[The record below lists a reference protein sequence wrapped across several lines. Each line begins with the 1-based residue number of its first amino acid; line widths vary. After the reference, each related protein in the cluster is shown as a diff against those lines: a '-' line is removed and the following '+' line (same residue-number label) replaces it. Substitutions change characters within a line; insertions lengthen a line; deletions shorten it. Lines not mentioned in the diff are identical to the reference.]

1 MGKKILIIG
10 AGPGGYTAAFLAADL
25 GMDVT
30 LIDKEINPGGTCLY
44 RGCIPYKSLLHC
56 AKILNNSKDAKDIG
70 ISFDKP
76 DININRINEW
86 KDRVIERL
94 TTGLGQL
101 VKVRK
106 INYIQGTASFVNS
119 NSAEIISKDNSKRT
133 IKFENAIIAT
143 GSSPI
148 TIDSFPLSEKILNSA
163 DSVDLKNIPESVLI
177 IGGGVIGLEAAT
189 IYSALGSETS
199 VVEMMPNILPGIDR
213 DLSNILYTK
222 LESSLKNVFLN
233 TQITKIEENHQG
245 LTVSFKD
252 KKENTWTEHYT
263 NVLLSIGRKPNTD
276 NLCLDKANV
285 LINEKGLIKT
295 NDQKQT
301 SASNIY
307 AVGDVTGQP
316 MLAHKAS
323 HEGKI
328 AVENISGIFSKV
340 SSKIPSV
347 VYTDPEIATCGI
359 SEVQAKEENK
369 NVTIVKFPW
378 AASGRAQTTHK
389 SEGVTKLIVDKETQ
403 IILGAGIVGEHAGEL
418 IAECAL
424 AIEKELTV
432 SDLKSVVHPH
442 PTLSE
447 TIMEASEIFFGQATH
462 IFRPRK

>member
-189 IYSALGSETS
+189 IYSSLGSETS

-233 TQITKIEENHQG
+233 TQITKIAENHQG

-328 AVENISGIFSKV
+328 AVENISGTFSKV

-359 SEVQAKEENK
+359 SEAQAKEENK
-369 NVTIVKFPW
+369 NVTVVKFPW

-389 SEGVTKLIVDKETQ
+389 SDGVTKLIIDKGTQ